1 MENKKINV
9 SFYLAVIFFLV
20 LFIILIK
27 DFKAQRANDF
37 KRYAADITNIV
48 NRDNY
53 EIKILFNQL
62 AVGKKENADLKN
74 TLADT
79 RNALDALSKR
89 LAQPALPVA
98 ATK

>member
-9 SFYLAVIFFLV
+9 SFYLVVIFFLV
-20 LFIILIK
+20 LIIILIK

-37 KRYAADITNIV
+37 KRCVAGITNIV

-53 EIKILFNQL
+53 KIKILFNQL
-62 AVGKKENADLKN
+62 AVEKKENVNLKN

-79 RNALDALSKR
+79 RNALDALSKK
-89 LAQPALPVA
+89 LTQPAP
-98 ATK
+98 KP